1 MALILLITSLNPVCV
16 WVGCIFAGLGI
27 GGLLNLLSSMII
39 SCFGRAGFMSANSII
54 YPLANVVRTFA
65 FVLMGILLNI
75 SQGSYTLPYVVF
87 IVIDIIGAVIIAFI
101 PYKKENSR

>member
-1 MALILLITSLNPVCV
+1 MALILLITSLNPICV

-27 GGLLNLLSSMII
+27 GGLLNRLSSMII

-65 FVLMGILLNI
+65 FVLIGILLNI